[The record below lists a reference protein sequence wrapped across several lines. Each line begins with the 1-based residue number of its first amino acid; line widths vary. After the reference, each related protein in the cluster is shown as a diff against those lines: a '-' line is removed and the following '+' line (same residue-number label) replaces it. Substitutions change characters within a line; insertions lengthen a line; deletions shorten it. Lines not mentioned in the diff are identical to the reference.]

1 ARLFAARVDV
11 TIPMVVNGV
20 PAAVLAPGGP
30 PARQDHVRHRR
41 RTHHQVGHRSARADR
56 SAGRP
61 CSVIGPA
68 AGRAGSSSTDRPSA
82 GPGAHRPTGRPP
94 GRDRAA
100 YPRPVPPIGCPPTRR
115 VVRICVGDG
124 TMARETRRSAIW
136 SDVRRAPPGLATRGA
151 VTLRATA
158 RCNARRAPGGLAATT
173 TELFG

>member
-100 YPRPVPPIGCPPTRR
+100 YHRPVPPIGCPPTRR
-115 VVRICVGDG
+115 VVRTCVGAG
-124 TMARETRRSAIW
+124 TMARETRRSDIL
-136 SDVRRAPPGLATRGA
+136 SDVRQAPTGLATRWA
-151 VTLRATA
+151 VTLSTNSLRNV
-158 RCNARRAPGGLAATT
+158 RLAH
-173 TELFG
+173 G